1 MNPTIEN
8 CESFS
13 RTDSKCTSCV
23 MGYILTGD
31 GKKCLTEIPNCISYE
46 PSSEADASLMC
57 SKCTNGHYLTTDKAC
72 V

>member
-1 MNPTIEN
+1 
-8 CESFS
+8 
-13 RTDSKCTSCV
+13 